1 MCPCVDVVDVAS
13 LCTLFVLSL
22 VHFSLSTL
30 LSCRTRLC
38 IHSLTPTHNHVIV
51 LFLAAR
57 FALWLYLYL
66 FLSLTFCLFVCVFV
80 CLCSFPPACRS
91 VLWWWWADR
100 VSTPSERALFHGP
113 QMARSRFFHYW
124 WFFLFILG
132 WSINNEQNN
141 NDDPSIQEQSLQTAQ
156 EPSVQSVP
164 ENPRYSSLSP
174 QLSRLMKVCVCALF
188 WPPSIIISTQFFFF
202 SFWLPF
208 SPESPTRS
216 ISLPLSLPFFQ
227 FGLDFDLLSFSLFFF
242 PLYLQVPE
250 RNKEEEEGSVERQ
263 PLTLNPSFQRTH
275 SRKENK
281 RKWINWWT
289 NSNHKRSRNH
299 KIKERSPIKGSL
311 FLPNYV
317 LVGLFF
323 SLTSYYSSSSSQGAC
338 PVNHP
343 LNELLLCVGEGEGRG
358 REERSRLIK
367 RKWMG
372 WSE

>member
-38 IHSLTPTHNHVIV
+38 IHPLTPTHSHVIV

-66 FLSLTFCLFVCVFV
+66 FLFLTFCLFVCVFV

-164 ENPRYSSLSP
+164 GNPWYSSLSP

-202 SFWLPF
+202 LFDFLSPRSLRLVASPSPSPSPSFNSALISTSSHFLCSF
-208 SPESPTRS
+208 SHCISKSRRGTRRRRRG
-216 ISLPLSLPFFQ
+216 Q
-227 FGLDFDLLSFSLFFF
+227 WRDNHLLSTLLF
-242 PLYLQVPE
+242 
-250 RNKEEEEGSVERQ
+250 NA
-263 PLTLNPSFQRTH
+263 LTLE
-275 SRKENK
+275 K
-281 RKWINWWT
+281 
-289 NSNHKRSRNH
+289 
-299 KIKERSPIKGSL
+299 KIKE
-311 FLPNYV
+311 
-317 LVGLFF
+317 
-323 SLTSYYSSSSSQGAC
+323 
-338 PVNHP
+338 
-343 LNELLLCVGEGEGRG
+343 NE
-358 REERSRLIK
+358 
-367 RKWMG
+367 
-372 WSE
+372 